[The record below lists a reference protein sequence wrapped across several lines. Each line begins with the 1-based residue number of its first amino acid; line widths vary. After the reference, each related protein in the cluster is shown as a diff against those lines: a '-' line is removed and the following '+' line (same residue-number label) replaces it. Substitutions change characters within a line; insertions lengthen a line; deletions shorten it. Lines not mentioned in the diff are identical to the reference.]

1 MREWKTAQ
9 RTVLHLRVDEMETEA
24 RLSAGAAQ
32 LECQRQ
38 AFEADVQRMGAME
51 VRADALEVQLQQ
63 TRAQHENDHVS
74 VAQARLES
82 LEARAW
88 KAEEA
93 RTRRA
98 AEEHEMARLWEQEEA
113 EERVA
118 QKRMAEER
126 VAVEA
131 ALAGE
136 RKRERETKEL
146 EAQHTVIKGKKPGGK
161 LGEEGG
167 KGHEAAGDDTRDAVK
182 LAQEL
187 AQDIRDEVTGGLAVR
202 VKPFFSSPP
211 VMPPRLTRLWMVV
224 VGAGARSEAAAAGS
238 QGALLVAVGAAGVRV
253 RGTARAQR
261 GRARPDTEMARA
273 ELATTLAAARAARTG
288 KPGTGG
294 GEG

>member
-1 MREWKTAQ
+1 
-9 RTVLHLRVDEMETEA
+9 METEA

-51 VRADALEVQLQQ
+51 ARADALEVQLQQ

-202 VKPFFSSPP
+202 VKPFFLFSTCHAPAPDASLDGGGGRRRSQRSSCS
-211 VMPPRLTRLWMVV
+211 RLARRAAGRSGRGRRASTWH
-224 VGAGARSEAAAAGS
+224 GARA
-238 QGALLVAVGAAGVRV
+238 
-253 RGTARAQR
+253 T
-261 GRARPDTEMARA
+261 RARPA
-273 ELATTLAAARAARTG
+273 
-288 KPGTGG
+288 
-294 GEG
+294 